1 MPSRRQRSVR
11 FTGFRSRGASTQVA
25 PPPAGEYV
33 VESGRAGLGI
43 SHSVAEPATPSV
55 ARPWTVTRLQ
65 VIAVTVSLAVVI
77 AGWFPVA
84 PVRDSATL
92 QDIAEVT
99 LVRPQAYV
107 DFAPFSD
114 VLDAITLLSE
124 RQHIAL
130 LLGLAAI
137 WGLWRFARPGG
148 MRQGWRKNMGSFAIL
163 VTSIGVAYAAAAY
176 LPRPMAHLTSL
187 DPDVLRIDFHSH
199 TQSSKDARRSYSI
212 ERNRAWHHAGGYDVA
227 FVTDHDTFAGAEH
240 GLADDP
246 STWNG
251 STILLGGI
259 EVSWKG
265 EHVGLVGDEPMIR
278 CMLSANLHDFDP
290 QNPLPARCHSEHG
303 PIVVWNHPRDPQLA
317 KLPLASGAVR
327 GIEIA
332 NGALHS
338 LDLVRSKRE
347 RIVSL
352 ARQHNLSL
360 LSGTDTHGWGYAAPD
375 WTLLRLEGW
384 RHFTRDELA
393 ARIEQA
399 LRVGGFGATRVVER
413 TTADYGTNATELAL
427 SVVLVPWRM
436 LTALS
441 ADERKMWLLWALAIV
456 AVEWGLRRRRISRPG
471 LAATPAS

>member
-1 MPSRRQRSVR
+1 M
-11 FTGFRSRGASTQVA
+11 
-25 PPPAGEYV
+25 
-33 VESGRAGLGI
+33 
-43 SHSVAEPATPSV
+43 
-55 ARPWTVTRLQ
+55 
-65 VIAVTVSLAVVI
+65 IAVAVSLAVVI

-84 PVRDSATL
+84 PVRDAATL
-92 QDIAEVT
+92 QDLAEVS
-99 LVRPQAYV
+99 LVRPRAYI
-107 DFAPFSD
+107 DFAPLSD

-124 RQHIAL
+124 RQHIAV
-130 LLGLAAI
+130 LLGLAGM
-137 WGLWRFARPGG
+137 WGLWRFARPGA
-148 MRQGWRKNMGSFAIL
+148 MRRGWRENMSSFATL
-163 VTSIGVAYAAAAY
+163 VTVVAVLYAAAAC
-176 LPRPMAHLTSL
+176 LPRPMARLTSL

-199 TQSSKDARRSYSI
+199 TQTSKDARRSYSI

-227 FVTDHDTFAGAEH
+227 YVTDHDTFAGAER

-265 EHVGLVGDEPMIR
+265 EHVGVVGDESMSR

-290 QNPLPARCHSEHG
+290 RNPLPARCRGDRG

-338 LDLVRSKRE
+338 MDLVRSKRE

-360 LSGTDTHGWGYAAPD
+360 LSGTDSHGWGYAAPD

-384 RHFTRDELA
+384 RHFDRDELA

-441 ADERKMWLLWALAIV
+441 TDERRMWLVWALAIV
-456 AVEWGLRRRRISRPG
+456 AVEWQVRRWRVSRPG
-471 LAATPAS
+471 AAASPAS